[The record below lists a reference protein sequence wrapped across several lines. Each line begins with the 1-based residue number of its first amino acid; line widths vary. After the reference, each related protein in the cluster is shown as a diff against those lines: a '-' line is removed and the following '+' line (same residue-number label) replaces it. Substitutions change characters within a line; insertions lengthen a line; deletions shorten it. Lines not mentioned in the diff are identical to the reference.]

1 MRVGLRDIF
10 ASIPQFIIAKPPYPR
25 RLLFNAGRILLRAVF
40 FILVGKISICT
51 LGCRVNAYESLAIA
65 DAARARGLTVV
76 EWGEPSDYAVVNS
89 CALTVLAQAKTRQ
102 AIRIFAR
109 KNPNSPIA
117 VTGCYAQTAPDDIAK
132 LPNVKLIAG
141 NAKKADVVSI
151 LLDSADSAG
160 GNAGREHLR
169 DEDKIF
175 NSPVPAGR
183 STEARD
189 SRYATTP
196 DSPAR
201 DIEKTSA
208 ADENVFSFDSV
219 SAYESGYIVPNK
231 NRTKPCVSAPV
242 REFAGD
248 SANSMRQS
256 PPRLSPP
263 VRQFARLG
271 DDSAFALSDTGF
283 IDDRVNLKIQ
293 DGCDNCCSYCI
304 IPRARGLPRSR
315 ALGDI
320 VADAK
325 KLVSRGAREIVL
337 TGINITKF
345 ASPDGAGL
353 VEVVDALDSIDGLL
367 RLRLGSIEPQ
377 DMPVEALLE
386 RAADASHKLQP
397 HFHVSAQSL
406 CDRVLRAM
414 RRKNTAAEFLAFV
427 ARAREVCPDISIGA
441 DIICGHPFERDCDYL
456 ETKAAMVSGGLSYAH
471 VFTFSPRPKTPAAL
485 MSADTPPP
493 EVRRARSDDLRIAA
507 AQMHEK
513 FMRSQ
518 LGKIR
523 PILLE
528 KMYPDGKYLA
538 HTDNYIKLSVS
549 GLGAGLKNTPASA
562 RLDSLISGDT
572 VAASAV

>member
-1 MRVGLRDIF
+1 M
-10 ASIPQFIIAKPPYPR
+10 
-25 RLLFNAGRILLRAVF
+25 
-40 FILVGKISICT
+40 VGKISICT

-109 KNPNSPIA
+109 KNPNSSIA

-151 LLDSADSAG
+151 LLDSAAPAG

-271 DDSAFALSDTGF
+271 DDSAFSLSDTGF

-414 RRKNTAAEFLAFV
+414 RRKNTAEEFLAFV

-507 AQMHEK
+507 AQMHEN

-518 LGKIR
+518 LGRIR

>member
-151 LLDSADSAG
+151 LLDSAAPAG

-169 DEDKIF
+169 DEEIF

-208 ADENVFSFDSV
+208 ANQNIFSFDSV
-219 SAYESGYIVPNK
+219 SEYESGYIAPNK

-271 DDSAFALSDTGF
+271 DDSAFSLSDTGF

-353 VEVVDALDSIDGLL
+353 VEVIDALDSIDGLL

-427 ARAREVCPDISIGA
+427 ARAKAVCPDISIGA

-485 MSADTPPP
+485 MSADTPPT

-507 AQMHEK
+507 AQMHEN

-562 RLDSLISGDT
+562 RLDSLVSGDT

>member
-1 MRVGLRDIF
+1 MRGGF
-10 ASIPQFIIAKPPYPR
+10 SSAQ
-25 RLLFNAGRILLRAVF
+25 F

-160 GNAGREHLR
+160 GNSEAKSEELR
-169 DEDKIF
+169 
-175 NSPVPAGR
+175 G
-183 STEARD
+183 ARD
-189 SRYATTP
+189 GSLASADGFSDGVDAASERDFP
-196 DSPAR
+196 PAR

-219 SAYESGYIVPNK
+219 SAYESGYIAPNK
-231 NRTKPCVSAPV
+231 SSAKPRVSAPVCEFAGRTMGSTFEDNTRIPAPV

-271 DDSAFALSDTGF
+271 DDSAFSLSDTGF

-320 VADAK
+320 VADAE

-414 RRKNTAAEFLAFV
+414 RRKNTAEEFLAFV

-456 ETKAAMVSGGLSYAH
+456 ETKVAMVSSGLSYEH

-562 RLDSLISGDT
+562 RLDSLVSGDT

>member
-151 LLDSADSAG
+151 LLDSAAPAG

-271 DDSAFALSDTGF
+271 DDSAFSLSDTGF

-562 RLDSLISGDT
+562 RLYSLISGDT

>member
-1 MRVGLRDIF
+1 M
-10 ASIPQFIIAKPPYPR
+10 
-25 RLLFNAGRILLRAVF
+25 
-40 FILVGKISICT
+40 VGKISICT

-151 LLDSADSAG
+151 LLDSA
-160 GNAGREHLR
+160 
-169 DEDKIF
+169 
-175 NSPVPAGR
+175 
-183 STEARD
+183 
-189 SRYATTP
+189 
-196 DSPAR
+196 AR

-208 ADENVFSFDSV
+208 ADKNIFSFDYV
-219 SAYESGYIVPNK
+219 SEYESGYIAPNK
-231 NRTKPCVSAPV
+231 NRTKNRPSATA
-242 REFAGD
+242 RDFAGD

-256 PPRLSPP
+256 PTRLSPP
-263 VRQFARLG
+263 VREFARLG

-345 ASPDGAGL
+345 ASPEGAGL

-427 ARAREVCPDISIGA
+427 ARAVEVCPDISIGA

-471 VFTFSPRPKTPAAL
+471 VFTFSDRK
-485 MSADTPPP
+485 
-493 EVRRARSDDLRIAA
+493 
-507 AQMHEK
+507 
-513 FMRSQ
+513 
-518 LGKIR
+518 
-523 PILLE
+523 
-528 KMYPDGKYLA
+528 
-538 HTDNYIKLSVS
+538 SV
-549 GLGAGLKNTPASA
+549 
-562 RLDSLISGDT
+562 
-572 VAASAV
+572 V

>member
-160 GNAGREHLR
+160 GNSEAKSEELR
-169 DEDKIF
+169 
-175 NSPVPAGR
+175 G
-183 STEARD
+183 ARD
-189 SRYATTP
+189 GSLASADGFSDGVDAASERDFP
-196 DSPAR
+196 PAR

-208 ADENVFSFDSV
+208 ADKNIFSFDSV

-242 REFAGD
+242 R
-248 SANSMRQS
+248 
-256 PPRLSPP
+256 
-263 VRQFARLG
+263 QFARFG

-414 RRKNTAAEFLAFV
+414 RRKNTAEEFLAFV

-456 ETKAAMVSGGLSYAH
+456 ETKAAMVLGGLSYAH

>member
-1 MRVGLRDIF
+1 M
-10 ASIPQFIIAKPPYPR
+10 
-25 RLLFNAGRILLRAVF
+25 
-40 FILVGKISICT
+40 VGKISICT

-151 LLDSADSAG
+151 LLDSADSVG

-169 DEDKIF
+169 DEDKNF
-175 NSPVPAGR
+175 DSSVPTGGC
-183 STEARD
+183 TEVRD
-189 SRYATTP
+189 SRYATAP

-208 ADENVFSFDSV
+208 ADKNIFSFDSV
-219 SAYESGYIVPNK
+219 SEYESGYIAPKKNRSK
-231 NRTKPCVSAPV
+231 NRTSAPV
-242 REFAGD
+242 RD
-248 SANSMRQS
+248 
-256 PPRLSPP
+256 
-263 VRQFARLG
+263 FARLG
-271 DDSAFALSDTGF
+271 DDSAFSLSDTGF

-315 ALGDI
+315 TLGDI

-456 ETKAAMVSGGLSYAH
+456 ETNSAMVSSGLSYAH

-485 MSADTPPP
+485 MTADTPPP

-549 GLGAGLKNTPASA
+549 GLGVGLKNTPASA

>member
-1 MRVGLRDIF
+1 M
-10 ASIPQFIIAKPPYPR
+10 
-25 RLLFNAGRILLRAVF
+25 
-40 FILVGKISICT
+40 
-51 LGCRVNAYESLAIA
+51 
-65 DAARARGLTVV
+65 
-76 EWGEPSDYAVVNS
+76 
-89 CALTVLAQAKTRQ
+89 
-102 AIRIFAR
+102 
-109 KNPNSPIA
+109 
-117 VTGCYAQTAPDDIAK
+117 
-132 LPNVKLIAG
+132 
-141 NAKKADVVSI
+141 
-151 LLDSADSAG
+151 
-160 GNAGREHLR
+160 
-169 DEDKIF
+169 
-175 NSPVPAGR
+175 
-183 STEARD
+183 
-189 SRYATTP
+189 
-196 DSPAR
+196 
-201 DIEKTSA
+201 
-208 ADENVFSFDSV
+208 
-219 SAYESGYIVPNK
+219 
-231 NRTKPCVSAPV
+231 

-271 DDSAFALSDTGF
+271 DDSAFSLSDTGF

-337 TGINITKF
+337 TGINIMKF

-414 RRKNTAAEFLAFV
+414 RRKNTAEEFLAFV
-427 ARAREVCPDISIGA
+427 ARAKAVCPDISIGA

-507 AQMHEK
+507 AQMHEN

-518 LGKIR
+518 LGRIR

>member
-151 LLDSADSAG
+151 LLDSAAPAG

-208 ADENVFSFDSV
+208 ADKNIFSFDSV
-219 SAYESGYIVPNK
+219 SEYESGYIAPNK
-231 NRTKPCVSAPV
+231 NRAKNRPSATA

-271 DDSAFALSDTGF
+271 DDSAFSLSDTGF

-414 RRKNTAAEFLAFV
+414 RRKNTAEEFLAFV

-562 RLDSLISGDT
+562 RLYSLISGDT

>member
-1 MRVGLRDIF
+1 M
-10 ASIPQFIIAKPPYPR
+10 
-25 RLLFNAGRILLRAVF
+25 
-40 FILVGKISICT
+40 VGKISICT

-160 GNAGREHLR
+160 GNSEAKSEELR
-169 DEDKIF
+169 
-175 NSPVPAGR
+175 G
-183 STEARD
+183 ARD
-189 SRYATTP
+189 GSLASADGFSDGVDAVSERDFP
-196 DSPAR
+196 PAR

-208 ADENVFSFDSV
+208 VDENVFSFDSV
-219 SAYESGYIVPNK
+219 SAYESGYIAPNK
-231 NRTKPCVSAPV
+231 NRTKPRVSAPV
-242 REFAGD
+242 RE
-248 SANSMRQS
+248 
-256 PPRLSPP
+256 
-263 VRQFARLG
+263 FARLG

-320 VADAK
+320 VVDAE

-377 DMPVEALLE
+377 DVPVEALLE

-427 ARAREVCPDISIGA
+427 ARARKVCPDISIGA

-456 ETKAAMVSGGLSYAH
+456 ETKSAMLSSGLSYAH

-507 AQMHEK
+507 AQMHEN

-518 LGKIR
+518 LGRIR

>member
-1 MRVGLRDIF
+1 M
-10 ASIPQFIIAKPPYPR
+10 
-25 RLLFNAGRILLRAVF
+25 
-40 FILVGKISICT
+40 VGKISICT

-160 GNAGREHLR
+160 GNSEAKSEELR
-169 DEDKIF
+169 
-175 NSPVPAGR
+175 G
-183 STEARD
+183 ARD
-189 SRYATTP
+189 GALASADGFSDGVDAASERENLREFSSSSSDFAADLPVESGIRTAREASAMHDFP
-196 DSPAR
+196 PAR

-208 ADENVFSFDSV
+208 ANQNIFSFDSV
-219 SAYESGYIVPNK
+219 SEYESGYIAPKKNRAK
-231 NRTKPCVSAPV
+231 NRTSAPA

-256 PPRLSPP
+256 PPRLPAP

-315 ALGDI
+315 TLGDI

-456 ETKAAMVSGGLSYAH
+456 ETKSAMVSSGLSYAH

-549 GLGAGLKNTPASA
+549 GLGVGLKNTPASA

>member
-25 RLLFNAGRILLRAVF
+25 RLLFNAGRILLRVVF

-160 GNAGREHLR
+160 GNSEAKSEELR
-169 DEDKIF
+169 
-175 NSPVPAGR
+175 G
-183 STEARD
+183 ARD
-189 SRYATTP
+189 GSLASADGFSDGVDAASERDFP
-196 DSPAR
+196 PAR

-219 SAYESGYIVPNK
+219 SVYESGYIVPNK

-414 RRKNTAAEFLAFV
+414 RRKNTVAEFLAFV
-427 ARAREVCPDISIGA
+427 ARAGEVCPDISIGA

-456 ETKAAMVSGGLSYAH
+456 ETKAAMLSGGLSYAH

-549 GLGAGLKNTPASA
+549 GLGTGLKNTPASA
-562 RLDSLISGDT
+562 RLDSLVSGDT

>member
-10 ASIPQFIIAKPPYPR
+10 ASIPQFIIAKPTYPR

-160 GNAGREHLR
+160 GNSEAKSEELR
-169 DEDKIF
+169 
-175 NSPVPAGR
+175 G
-183 STEARD
+183 ARD
-189 SRYATTP
+189 GSLASADGFSDGVDAASERDFP
-196 DSPAR
+196 PAR

-219 SAYESGYIVPNK
+219 SEYESGYIVPNK
-231 NRTKPCVSAPV
+231 NRTKPCVSA
-242 REFAGD
+242 
-248 SANSMRQS
+248 
-256 PPRLSPP
+256 P

-414 RRKNTAAEFLAFV
+414 RRKNTAEEFLAFV
-427 ARAREVCPDISIGA
+427 ARAGEVCPDISIGA

-523 PILLE
+523 PVLLE